1 VRGLMRSNLI
11 TRFAPAVGLRI
22 SARTIVRQRLKK
34 AEVKKLIERG
44 APTSGGKG
52 MHQRPALSRLT
63 QLVQQEVVPTQRSKG
78 VSYVALGRG
87 VGNC

>member
-34 AEVKKLIERG
+34 AEVKKLIE
-44 APTSGGKG
+44 KG
-52 MHQRPALSRLT
+52 RRPQAEKACTQGRRL
-63 QLVQQEVVPTQRSKG
+63 
-78 VSYVALGRG
+78 AD
-87 VGNC
+87 